1 MTAIRRVIYHVVLK
15 PLTKVLGLLLA
26 LDRWQLRASGTP
38 RDALQLSYLARQ
50 EIGRR
55 EWDRAVFLGKRA
67 IVAHPYTGDGHR
79 MLGQAYLG
87 TGDVAR
93 ARSAYEEGVRLVP
106 DDHRIAM
113 ELGALEFAQGRYTAA
128 ETAFRRALALRP
140 EDPDVLY
147 QVAGSVGLQGR
158 YEETTRLLERAREL
172 APDHAWVLARLGARR
187 YAEGDAPGAVALLTE
202 AIERERA
209 QPSAHYYLALA
220 LSEMGR
226 HEEGLAAAR
235 RAAAL
240 DPDDERFSDLQAELA
255 RKVNPFER
263 DRNGPEASA

>member
-1 MTAIRRVIYHVVLK
+1 MKWVRFLLK
-15 PLTKVLGLLLA
+15 GLAFRLA
-26 LDRWQLRASGTP
+26 WVFGTR
-38 RDALQLSYLARQ
+38 RDARWLSYRAGHAIAEGHWRVAMDHARLA
-50 EIGRR
+50 IAADPT
-55 EWDRAVFLGKRA
+55 WADS
-67 IVAHPYTGDGHR
+67 YR
-79 MLGQAYLG
+79 MLGRAYRG
-87 TGDVAR
+87 IGDPAR
-93 ARSAYEEGVRLVP
+93 ARATYEEGVRLVP
-106 DDHRIAM
+106 DDYRIAM
-113 ELGALEFAQGRYTAA
+113 ELGDLEVAQGRYAAA
-128 ETAFRRALALRP
+128 EAAFRRALALRP
-140 EDPDVLY
+140 ADPDVLY
-147 QVAGSVGLQGR
+147 QVAWSVGLQGR
-158 YEETTRLLERAREL
+158 YAEGMRLLERAREL
-172 APDHAWVLARLGARR
+172 APDHPWVLARLGAGR
-187 YAEGDAPGAVALLTE
+187 YAEGDASGAVALLTE